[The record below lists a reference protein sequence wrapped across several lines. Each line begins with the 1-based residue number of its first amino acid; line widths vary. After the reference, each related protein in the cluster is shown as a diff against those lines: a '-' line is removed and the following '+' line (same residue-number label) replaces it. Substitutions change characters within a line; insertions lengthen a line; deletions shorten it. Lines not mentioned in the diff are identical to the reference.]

1 MNYYRPIFVASLKNK
16 ITITMFLKM
25 GLKIGILAIE
35 IFLAFYSM
43 VITDSLLVKFL
54 FFAFSAMIIA
64 FAVTKITGKLLP
76 SDKDYVASDMDRED
90 QAGK

>member
-1 MNYYRPIFVASLKNK
+1 
-16 ITITMFLKM
+16 M

-43 VITDSLLVKFL
+43 AVTDSLLVKFL

-64 FAVTKITGKLLP
+64 FAVTKITNKLLP
-76 SDKDYVASDMDRED
+76 SDKDYVSTDFDPENPPS
-90 QAGK
+90 K

>member
-1 MNYYRPIFVASLKNK
+1 MIF
-16 ITITMFLKM
+16 KM

-43 VITDSLLVKFL
+43 VLTDSLLVKFL

-64 FAVTKITGKLLP
+64 FAVTKITNKLLP
-76 SDKDYVASDMDRED
+76 SDKDYVSTDLDKEGRP
-90 QAGK
+90 GK